1 MASAQQSAPHRA
13 TGGLNDSPGGFYW
26 VGHEQDRAENAK
38 EKRNFARRSSK
49 AARLQKLKDSIKP
62 FPTGS
67 TTVAHFPRP
76 HTRIAPSIQC
86 GPLDVFPSLSGLT
99 SQNVNT
105 YFYFF
110 KSYTSRT
117 AYPFC
122 ASTMTQWHYRIA
134 LDQPT
139 LIEILGA
146 SGAYSQSWNY
156 ARAGYPQHIVEKIG
170 RDALSLK
177 VQAMHSLRTL
187 LNDDRRSTWESTVP
201 IIAQLLFIEVLYTK
215 AKGIHAHLNA
225 LKQIANALGGY
236 DNIKNNTLS
245 VFYCAEIVGALA
257 NNLSPSFSMASKW
270 ENEVKKEFETYLRV
284 NGWPPSSLGSRFFS
298 SPWSKDIP
306 PPSLIPFGHF
316 SILSHTTNQRV
327 I

>member
-1 MASAQQSAPHRA
+1 M
-13 TGGLNDSPGGFYW
+13 
-26 VGHEQDRAENAK
+26 
-38 EKRNFARRSSK
+38 
-49 AARLQKLKDSIKP
+49 SIRI
-62 FPTGS
+62 S
-67 TTVAHFPRP
+67 TSVRICKYRPRFIE
-76 HTRIAPSIQC
+76 HCSNRDI
-86 GPLDVFPSLSGLT
+86 V
-99 SQNVNT
+99 
-105 YFYFF
+105 

-201 IIAQLLFIEVLYTK
+201 IIAQLLFIEVT
-215 AKGIHAHLNA
+215 
-225 LKQIANALGGY
+225 Y
-236 DNIKNNTLS
+236 DKR
-245 VFYCAEIVGALA
+245 
-257 NNLSPSFSMASKW
+257 
-270 ENEVKKEFETYLRV
+270 ETR
-284 NGWPPSSLGSRFFS
+284 PKS
-298 SPWSKDIP
+298 
-306 PPSLIPFGHF
+306 
-316 SILSHTTNQRV
+316 
-327 I
+327 